1 VGLPARDALPETRRG
16 AASGKSENRSLPE
29 FWAGVLAAALATL
42 AMRLMIDEG
51 KRINCNYATA
61 VAAA

>member
-1 VGLPARDALPETRRG
+1 
-16 AASGKSENRSLPE
+16 LPE

-42 AMRLMIDEG
+42 AMRLMIGEG